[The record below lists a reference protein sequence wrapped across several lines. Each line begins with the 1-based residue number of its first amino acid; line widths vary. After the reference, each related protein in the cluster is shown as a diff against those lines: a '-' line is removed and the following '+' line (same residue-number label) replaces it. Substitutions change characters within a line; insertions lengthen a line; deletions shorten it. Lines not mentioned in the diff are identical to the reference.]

1 MINEEEVMESFK
13 THKFA
18 ITAESG
24 VVTGPLGAGF
34 FGGLDIKKKTAP
46 MYSYIRSRGFYAGL
60 ELTGQVFLDRFD
72 ENERAYYWPGIKAGD
87 ILEGRVRIP
96 PVVEPLRKALRDA
109 EEGIAQG
116 GLLEYTDQ
124 YPSGIDTTELM
135 VASSSVLEEG
145 EHVRLP
151 PTPQQLS
158 ALERAGIK
166 DEMDEEL
173 DRRDR
178 EEVHQLPP
186 PPKHVSQL
194 PKERAN
200 MTPQVPPPDDKLE
213 DQPDNND
220 HASPPVVH
228 EQALEDA
235 ATQAEPM
242 QDVQQHVQQNE
253 EQKEENK

>member
-1 MINEEEVMESFK
+1 MESFK

-34 FGGLDIKKKTAP
+34 FGAYDLKKKPAP

-96 PVVEPLRKALRDA
+96 PNVEPLHKALREA

-116 GLLEYTDQ
+116 GLLEYLDQ
-124 YPSGIDTTELM
+124 IPSGLDTTELM
-135 VASSSVLEEG
+135 AASSSVLEEG

-158 ALERAGIK
+158 ALEKAGIK

-186 PPKHVSQL
+186 PPKHASQVNHEE
-194 PKERAN
+194 KVN
-200 MTPQVPPPDDKLE
+200 TTTPQAPPAEDHEQLKDQTDNDK
-213 DQPDNND
+213 
-220 HASPPVVH
+220 ASPPDVH
-228 EQALEDA
+228 EPAPKDA
-235 ATQAEPM
+235 AAPAEPM
-242 QDVQQHVQQNE
+242 QDMQHQAQQQE
-253 EQKEENK
+253 EK